1 MSDHLSVGV
10 QTWGSAIL
18 LGRRFALHPADYG
31 LFPGPSTPVD
41 RGVRVLD
48 LGAGTGLMSILCRKL
63 LDLRMASGEIS
74 QPKFPGLVVAT
85 DFLPNVIDNLRVCV
99 DLNFPPHI
107 EQDGHAKAVSIGPN
121 ATPAARGLE
130 SGMEI
135 AKLDWTTYPK
145 YMSDRRDGIATKEQ
159 EEGEEM
165 SRFASEPFDL
175 VIASD
180 CVYDPTHAKML
191 REVASWTLRLPDK
204 AREGDIGGT
213 FVS

>member
-1 MSDHLSVGV
+1 
-10 QTWGSAIL
+10 
-18 LGRRFALHPADYG
+18 
-31 LFPGPSTPVD
+31 
-41 RGVRVLD
+41 
-48 LGAGTGLMSILCRKL
+48 
-63 LDLRMASGEIS
+63 MASDVIP

-107 EQDGHAKAVSIGPN
+107 EQDGHAKAVSIGSNVASDPG
-121 ATPAARGLE
+121 GLE
-130 SGMEI
+130 TGMEI

-145 YMSDRRDGIATKEQ
+145 YMSDRQGGTSTKEQ

-165 SRFASEPFDL
+165 SRFATEPFDL